1 MKIAVLGLGR
11 MGRGIASSALRTGHA
26 LVVWNRARDAAD
38 VLLRDGATW
47 AASPRE
53 AAADCD
59 IACTMLTD
67 DHALDAVLDGEG
79 GLLAGLP
86 AGKLHVSLSTIS
98 PSAAAAAACRH
109 AALGQRFVA
118 AGVFGR
124 PDRAANGTLSVV
136 AAGDDGDLDYAAPL
150 FDAIAQR
157 VFRVGKTPAMACL
170 AKLCGN
176 FMLFATVEAIA
187 EAMALAERGG
197 IARETLQEVLLGTNF
212 DSIAQ
217 RVYGAILVERR
228 FQPAGFPVVGG
239 LKDIHLAGEAAES
252 LRVAMPVL
260 GIVRDRMLA
269 SISHGHG
276 DWDWSA
282 IALMAARD
290 AGIYRD

>member
-11 MGRGIASSALRTGHA
+11 MGRGIASSVLRTGYD
-26 LVVWNRARDAAD
+26 LVVWNRTRDAAD
-38 VLLRDGATW
+38 ALLRGGATW
-47 AASPRE
+47 AVSPRE

-59 IACTMLTD
+59 IACTMLAD
-67 DHALDAVLDGEG
+67 DHALDAVLDGES
-79 GLLAGLP
+79 GLVAGLP
-86 AGKLHVSLSTIS
+86 VGKLHVSLSTVS
-98 PSAAAAAACRH
+98 PSAAAAAADKH

-118 AGVFGR
+118 AGAFGR

-136 AAGDDGDLDYAAPL
+136 AAGDSGDLDGATPL

-157 VFRVGKTPAMACL
+157 VFRVGATPAMACL

-187 EAMALAERGG
+187 EAMTLAERGG

-276 DWDWSA
+276 DLDWSA

-290 AGIYRD
+290 AGIYAG